1 MKARPETPVRVGLI
15 QINNSFSDQN
25 YLPYSI
31 ACLQAYAQ
39 HILPADRCTFLP
51 MIYKR
56 TPVWQVVDRMKDAD
70 VVGFSTYVWNARI
83 SLEAAK
89 RLKRDHPEQLVVF
102 GGPHVPDHAER
113 FLRAHPFIDL
123 VVHNEG
129 ERTFVEILNRLPSHD
144 WTGLRGVS
152 YLAPDGRFV
161 RGPSVERMKSLE
173 EVPSPFLNGM
183 LDQLMADNPDE

>member
-1 MKARPETPVRVGLI
+1 MGVDDGGQRLNMARIGLV
-15 QINNSFSDQN
+15 QINNSFSGQN

-39 HILPADRCTFLP
+39 SKLPASQFTFLR

-56 TPVWQVVDRMKDAD
+56 MPVRQVVDRMKDAD
-70 VVGFSTYVWNARI
+70 VVGFSAYVWNAQI
-83 SLEAAK
+83 SLEAAR
-89 RLKRDHPEQLVVF
+89 RLKHANPEQLVVF

-113 FLRAHPFIDL
+113 FLRAHAFIDL

-129 ERTFVEILNRLPSHD
+129 ERTFVEILRRLPSRD
-144 WTGLRGVS
+144 WNGVRGVS
-152 YLAPDGRFV
+152 YLTADGRYV
-161 RGPSVERMKSLE
+161 REASVERMRNLE

-183 LDQLMADNPDE
+183 FD